1 MFVFIAACH
10 YKLLMQTVVLD
21 TKDNDLLQRQSVDI
35 LSLVSLIDHLRD
47 IMMTEDLD
55 NLTCKMVTI
64 HSNVSLIKN

>member
-35 LSLVSLIDHLRD
+35 LSLVSLITAL
-47 IMMTEDLD
+47 
-55 NLTCKMVTI
+55 VT
-64 HSNVSLIKN
+64 SAARQVSCFMLLF